1 MDYRFG
7 ETNTGGS
14 DGCLNFNDE
23 DNKGLPECLVE
34 FDTVTEYR
42 KHCSKISLADYVVIQ
57 AEAVTG
63 IAATGHINADPF
75 ANGSLLKSFRD

>member
-42 KHCSKISLADYVVIQ
+42 KHCSKISLADYVVI
-57 AEAVTG
+57 
-63 IAATGHINADPF
+63 
-75 ANGSLLKSFRD
+75 